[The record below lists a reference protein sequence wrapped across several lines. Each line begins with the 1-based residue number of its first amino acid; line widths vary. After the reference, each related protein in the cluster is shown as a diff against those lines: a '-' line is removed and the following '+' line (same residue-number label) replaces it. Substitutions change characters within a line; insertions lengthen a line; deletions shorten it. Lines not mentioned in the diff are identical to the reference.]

1 MFVQLKKITHAF
13 AWLGAATAL
22 GVGLMTVVSV
32 LGRTLFK
39 APIPGDVELTQMG
52 MAFAISLCLP
62 WCQLRGANIFV
73 DFFTQGAKPGT
84 QRWLDAVGSVS
95 LALMYALLAWRTSA
109 GALAVREAGETSM
122 IMALPMWWAYA
133 CLAPGL
139 ALAGV
144 IALCQALNPQA
155 LQHPDTLN
163 HPRQEAV

>member
-1 MFVQLKKITHAF
+1 MFVQLKKVSHAF

-62 WCQLRGANIFV
+62 WCQLHGSNIFV
-73 DFFTQGAKPGT
+73 DFFTQRTGAKT
-84 QRWLDAVGSVS
+84 QRGLDAIGCLL
-95 LALMYALLAWRTSA
+95 LALMYLLLAWRTSV
-109 GALAVREAGETSM
+109 GAFAVREAGETSM

-139 ALAGV
+139 ALAGL
-144 IALCQALNPQA
+144 IALLQALKPQA
-155 LQHPDTLN
+155 ITSPALA
-163 HPRQEAV
+163 EGA